1 VSKSTINGADD
12 FDDWI
17 SQAEAGRIRGVSK
30 QAIAKLVKRQRLA
43 GREIGGRLLV
53 LRSEVEAFIP
63 MPIGRPRSS
72 AIPKK
77 APSKKKAAVKK
88 TKS

>member
-1 VSKSTINGADD
+1 MSKSTINDASH

-30 QAIAKLVKRQRLA
+30 QAIAKLVKRERLA
-43 GREIGGRLLV
+43 AREIGGRMLV
-53 LRSEVEAFIP
+53 RRSEVEAFIP
-63 MPIGRPRSS
+63 MPIGRPRKS

-77 APSKKKAAVKK
+77 ASSPQKATVKKKAN
-88 TKS
+88 